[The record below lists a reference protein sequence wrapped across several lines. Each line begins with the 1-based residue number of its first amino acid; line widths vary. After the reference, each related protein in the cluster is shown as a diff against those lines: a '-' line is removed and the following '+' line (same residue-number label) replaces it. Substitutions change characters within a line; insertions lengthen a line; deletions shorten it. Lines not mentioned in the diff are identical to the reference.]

1 MESIGRYQILGELGR
16 GAMGIVYRATDPA
29 IGRPV
34 AIKTIKLADF
44 TDPTERARLRDRLF
58 REAQSAGIL
67 SHPNIVTVYDVGEQ
81 EELTYIAMEFVNGST
96 LEKLLTA
103 GEPPA
108 QDVILNVLRQTAA
121 ALDFAHKKGI
131 VHRDIKPANIMI
143 DEDGTAKITDFGVAK
158 IAASQQLTQT
168 GTVLGTP
175 NYISPEQ
182 VQGKPVDGRADQFS
196 LAVMTYEMLTG
207 EKPFAGE
214 HLTTVLYKI
223 VSEEPV
229 PPHNLNPSLGWPVA
243 MVLTRAMS
251 KDPAKRYA
259 SCTEFAA
266 AVESALKSKKGW
278 KALARGTSQ
287 NLPTSVVTSPGLGT
301 GAATQER
308 VPAEEQPGSKL
319 WRVAAI
325 VAVIAGLGALAYVGV
340 DRWLSPSGQAAPAAE
355 TAPRQ
360 PATPEPA
367 KPTPMP
373 PIKQAQGTAQAAS
386 AAPPGTEPV
395 AAAAPPGKSQPQQA
409 KPPQIDTRPLNLP
422 APSTMALAVATTPAG
437 ATATLDNDP
446 SKTCTAPC
454 SFDVPRGRHTL
465 AVSLAGFRNEMRIFD
480 VTAAQEVSVNLTR
493 MTGTLRVSSEPAG
506 AQIYINSE
514 LRKETTPA
522 TLVLPVGKYVLVVE
536 KSGRRV
542 EQNIEVKDGVVLQF
556 NMQLN

>member
-16 GAMGIVYRATDPA
+16 GAMGIVYRALDPA

-44 TDPTERARLRDRLF
+44 SDPAERARLRDRLF

-81 EELTYIAMEFVNGST
+81 DELTYIAMEFVNGST

-108 QDVILNVLRQTAA
+108 PAVILNVIKQTAA

-143 DEDGTAKITDFGVAK
+143 DEEGAAKITDFGVAK

-168 GTVLGTP
+168 GAVLGTP

-182 VQGKPVDGRADQFS
+182 VQGKPVDGRADQFA

-214 HLTTVLYKI
+214 HVTTVLYRI
-223 VSEEPV
+223 VSEEPA
-229 PPHNLNPSLGWPVA
+229 PPHNLNPSIGWAVGV
-243 MVLTRAMS
+243 VLNRAMS

-259 SCTEFAA
+259 TCTEFAT

-278 KALARGTSQ
+278 KPLARGASQ
-287 NLPTSVVTSPGLGT
+287 SLPTCVVTSPGLGT
-301 GAATQER
+301 AATQEPE
-308 VPAEEQPGSKL
+308 PAAEGTSRLPRIL
-319 WRVAAI
+319 AAM
-325 VAVIAGLGALAYVGV
+325 VVLAGIAGLAYVGA
-340 DRWLSPSGQAAPAAE
+340 DRWISASEQRAAPE
-355 TAPRQ
+355 APPPQ
-360 PATPEPA
+360 ITTPIKPD

-373 PIKQAQGTAQAAS
+373 AAAQTEAPAAS
-386 AAPPGTEPV
+386 EAASTRP
-395 AAAAPPGKSQPQQA
+395 AAATEN
-409 KPPQIDTRPLNLP
+409 KPPVPPPVKAPVIDARPIDLP
-422 APSTMALAVATTPAG
+422 APATLALSVTTTPPG

-446 SKTCTAPC
+446 AQTCQSPC
-454 SFDVPRGRHTL
+454 SFSALRGRHTL
-465 AVSLAGFRNEMRIFD
+465 AVNLPGYRQELRIVD
-480 VTAAQEVSVNLTR
+480 LTEAREISVNLAR
-493 MTGTLRVSSEPAG
+493 MTGTLRVSSEPPG
-506 AQIYINSE
+506 AQIYVNNE

-522 TLVLPVGKYVLVVE
+522 TLVLPVGKYVLAVE

-542 EQNIEVKDGVVLQF
+542 EQNIEIKDGAILQF